1 MKARPVAEMTSDE
14 LVERFVEISIEQGK
28 AVAFFETARFNR
40 LLPKLSAAAREL
52 RGRPGD
58 ERHRLLKLY
67 DHPDLQVRLNAARFA
82 YALDPEA
89 AIATF
94 QAIKDTRHY
103 PWAGDAGM
111 SLSALEMGMSKLPE
125 DPLL

>member
-1 MKARPVAEMTSDE
+1 MKGRPVAEMTSDE
-14 LVERFVEISIEQGK
+14 LVERFVEISVEQGK
-28 AVAFFETARFNR
+28 ASAFFETARFNR
-40 LLPKLSAAAREL
+40 LYGKLSAVVREL
-52 RGRPGD
+52 RARPGD

-67 DHPDLQVRLNAARFA
+67 DHPDLQVRLNAAERA

-94 QAIKDTRHY
+94 QAIKDSRQY

-111 SLSALEMGMSKLPE
+111 SLSLLEMGMSKLPE
-125 DPLL
+125 DPLP

>member
-1 MKARPVAEMTSDE
+1 MKAKPVMEMTSDE
-14 LVERFVEISIEQGK
+14 LVDRFVEISVEQGK
-28 AVAFFETARFNR
+28 AAAFFETARFNR
-40 LLPKLSAAAREL
+40 LLPKLSAVVREL
-52 RGRPGD
+52 RARPGD

-67 DHPDLQVRLNAARFA
+67 DHPVLQVRVNAARFA
-82 YALDPEA
+82 YALDPDA

-94 QAIKDTRHY
+94 QAIKDSRRY

-111 SLSALEMGMSKLPE
+111 SLSALEMGLSKLPE